1 MGVVWG
7 KGMLS
12 DSHAWYKQTA
22 NAQGWYVIDLGTV
35 RDVGGVAMR
44 ARSDAAQWVKKYSV
58 AVSTDQNDWQSVD
71 DGKLFLGPAN
81 QLETKIGGFKYL
93 KRARYVRIMPY
104 K

>member
-58 AVSTDQNDWQSVD
+58 AGAQIRTIGSPWTTVSSFWDQRTS
-71 DGKLFLGPAN
+71 
-81 QLETKIGGFKYL
+81 
-93 KRARYVRIMPY
+93 
-104 K
+104 